1 MHGSQ
6 RAFKALLLLG
16 LLCGCDSDAD
26 RLAQGGG
33 SAEVRAPISQKEG
46 ELPPPATPTPE
57 ARAAAEKLT
66 AFANRAGY
74 YLEHGFYSLADVFHA
89 NSQAYL
95 NTFRLPARPDVGPRS
110 PDTLKPEAGMFDEQ
124 EAKDLTIGWQGMDK
138 AFDAL
143 LGHYAS
149 LEKYVADRDIR
160 DDGKLGN
167 ELVAKIASDYG
178 QFAKARHSWL
188 SIVQRR
194 ASEAQ
199 HILLYNHPLER
210 QIFAGE
216 NIFSQIREANDI
228 LASGKF
234 DAALLQTICAIIRGQ
249 IEVGARPPF
258 PAKPALERLYRG
270 FLKAATT
277 YADKLEQGSEEGIR
291 NYQRRDVAEAARAC
305 ALAWNE
311 FAKEANRE
319 LAGPQRVG
327 NPTSSS

>member
-1 MHGSQ
+1 MF
-6 RAFKALLLLG
+6 RALLLIA
-16 LLCGCDSDAD
+16 LLCGCDRDAD
-26 RLAQGGG
+26 RSAQGTGG
-33 SAEVRAPISQKEG
+33 AEVRAPISQKVG

-57 ARAAAEKLT
+57 ARGAAEKLT
-66 AFANRAGY
+66 AFANRAGH

-95 NTFRLPARPDVGPRS
+95 NTFRLPPRPDVGPRT
-110 PDTLKPEAGMFDEQ
+110 PEALKPEAGLFDEQ
-124 EAKDLTIGWQGMDK
+124 EAKDLTTGWQGMDR
-138 AFDAL
+138 AFEAL

-149 LEKYVADRDIR
+149 LEKYVADRNIR

-167 ELVAKIASDYG
+167 DLVAKIASDYG
-178 QFAKARHSWL
+178 QFVKARHSWL

-216 NIFSQIREANDI
+216 NIFAQIREANDI

-234 DAALLQTICAIIRGQ
+234 DAALLQTICAIIRAQ

-258 PAKPALERLYRG
+258 PAKPALERVYRG
-270 FLKAATT
+270 FLKAAAV
-277 YADKLEQGSEEGIR
+277 YADNLEHGSAEGIR
-291 NYQRRDVAEAARAC
+291 SYQRREVAESARAC
-305 ALAWNE
+305 AHAWNE
-311 FAKEANRE
+311 FAKEANQALSE
-319 LAGPQRVG
+319 
-327 NPTSSS
+327 PTEGR